1 MGRQPGRQLMRGAIL
16 TAIAV
21 LVGSQTVDAAAATSG
36 SQLRSAPKALLL
48 AQVGSTGGSIGK
60 QDKSLSGDR
69 PQSSSPAAEQPRRS
83 PSPEKRP
90 AAASGRGNY
99 DGVGDRLGRGDLYRY
114 HHRNDN
120 SSRRQTLRRQ
130 WRQRLGQRQRR
141 CAGIVCRKWNYGDL
155 RGPSVGTQRRWHVR
169 PQRRLQR
176 TLVGREAIA
185 AAALDHA
192 DISTGYTD

>member
-83 PSPEKRP
+83 PPPEKRP

-99 DGVGDRLGRGDLYRY
+99 DGVWA
-114 HHRNDN
+114 
-120 SSRRQTLRRQ
+120 T
-130 WRQRLGQRQRR
+130 
-141 CAGIVCRKWNYGDL
+141 
-155 RGPSVGTQRRWHVR
+155 PSVGATCTDTTTGTTTVRGGRLYGANGGSGSVSGSGAVRGSFVANGITVTYAGRLSGRSGGGTFVRSDGCSGRWSAVK
-169 PQRRLQR
+169 Q
-176 TLVGREAIA
+176 
-185 AAALDHA
+185 
-192 DISTGYTD
+192 